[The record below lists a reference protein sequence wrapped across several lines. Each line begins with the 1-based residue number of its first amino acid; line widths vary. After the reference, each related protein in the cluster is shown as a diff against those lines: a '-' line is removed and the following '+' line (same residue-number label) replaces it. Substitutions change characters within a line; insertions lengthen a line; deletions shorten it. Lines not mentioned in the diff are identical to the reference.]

1 MQHDAAIAESANT
14 SSVDP
19 GTLLELARRTDPGGV
34 LLIFP
39 DAQPAH
45 DPPRGRLMYPTWT
58 RSPIRPTLGSL
69 QSEHD
74 VARARRSERTRAAS
88 GWLGEPTT
96 PTLADSGTSA
106 LGDPAPI
113 RVRGRIPPSPSAAD
127 HLYRTGAHEGA
138 RKPDSDR
145 TQRGSRSS
153 ERHKLRRLG
162 SLEYALLTLIICSV
176 AVTIAMAI
184 LDPSG

>member
-1 MQHDAAIAESANT
+1 VQHDAAIAESANT

-58 RSPIRPTLGSL
+58 RSPI
-69 QSEHD
+69 
-74 VARARRSERTRAAS
+74 RARRSERTRAAS